1 VAKKKLIWK
10 DKSWKLERKIKRQ
23 VKYDLVWKNLLTPE
37 QKGA

>member
-10 DKSWKLERKIKRQ
+10 DKSWKIERKVNRK
-23 VKYDLVWKNLLTPE
+23 VKYDLVWKNLFTPE